1 MLADENIRKGLEAK
15 VSAAEKELSQFQ
27 VGCIIFI
34 ITTEDLIFFF
44 FSLSVLLWDHIYSS
58 FFYIILFLQRVGV

>member
-44 FSLSVLLWDHIYSS
+44 FPCLFCYGTTFILA
-58 FFYIILFLQRVGV
+58 FFI

>member
-27 VGCIIFI
+27 VGRIIFI
-34 ITTEDLIFFF
+34 ITT
-44 FSLSVLLWDHIYSS
+44 
-58 FFYIILFLQRVGV
+58 

>member
-44 FSLSVLLWDHIYSS
+44 SLSVLLWDHIYSS